1 LRRVRRLK
9 RSVRKRRRSAATAVW
24 HCPAFPSPLTR
35 PSPEIACDRS
45 PIRTVYVRNMAD
57 DGIDGAER
65 PSLSAEDGGRRTGE
79 TMPFFAPSVTSE
91 TDAAFSFLA
100 HQSAQ
105 LRVTALGLSA
115 EQARRAPTACPLSV
129 PGLDGMFDG
138 TAVPD
143 RPLEDVVAVF
153 DKAVA
158 EIEVA
163 HRIVEDRGISLRT
176 EVSVPSNPWM
186 PADFVMTVG
195 WILWHLATEVARH
208 AGHAD

>member
-1 LRRVRRLK
+1 
-9 RSVRKRRRSAATAVW
+9 
-24 HCPAFPSPLTR
+24 
-35 PSPEIACDRS
+35 
-45 PIRTVYVRNMAD
+45 
-57 DGIDGAER
+57 
-65 PSLSAEDGGRRTGE
+65 
-79 TMPFFAPSVTSE
+79 MPFFAPSVTSE

-100 HQSAQ
+100 HQCAQ

-115 EQARRAPTACPLSV
+115 EQARRAPTASPLSIAGLLAHV
-129 PGLDGMFDG
+129 AQVVNGWLLQVKEPERVIEFSDFPAINAELGLDGMFDG

-208 AGHAD
+208 AGHADLIRESIDGAIAYQLNAEADGEPWPPEHAGTGENVDGR